1 MKGIVFTEFVD
12 YVEDVFGF
20 ETTEDMIEQSDL
32 PSGGIYTSV
41 GTYDHTEI
49 ITLVTNL
56 SRLTGQPVA
65 ELVQSFGVALGN
77 RFVEKFG
84 QFFAL
89 ETRLFDFLDSVEEYI
104 HVEVYKLYPD
114 AQLPSI
120 VMMERDEFDARM
132 RYRSPRGMD
141 DLAVGLIK
149 ASATHYG
156 DTVSIVRES
165 GEDRDGSYVDLNIK
179 RSPIPSNSDHPD
191 DR

>member
-20 ETTEDMIEQSDL
+20 ECSEDMIEQSDL

-41 GTYDHTEI
+41 GTYDHAEI
-49 ITLVTNL
+49 ISLVTSL
-56 SRLTGQPVA
+56 SRLSGQPVG
-65 ELVQSFGVALGN
+65 ELVQSFGVALGKT
-77 RFVEKFG
+77 FAEKFG

-89 ETRLFDFLDSVEEYI
+89 ETKLFDFLDSVEEHI

-120 VMMERDEFDARM
+120 VMLEFDEFDAHM

-149 ASATHYG
+149 ASANHYG
-156 DTVSIVRES
+156 DAVLIERNSGKDSI
-165 GEDRDGSYVDLNIK
+165 GSYVDLNIK
-179 RSPIPSNSDHPD
+179 RTPISSSDERAD
-191 DR
+191 D